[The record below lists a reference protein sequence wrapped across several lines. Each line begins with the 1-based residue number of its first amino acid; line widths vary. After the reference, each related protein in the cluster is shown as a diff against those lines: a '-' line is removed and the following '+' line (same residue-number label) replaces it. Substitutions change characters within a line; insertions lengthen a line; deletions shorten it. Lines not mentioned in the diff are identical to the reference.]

1 MLPNPALFL
10 VQPCCPGL
18 CAQSRAGLPAG
29 ESVCPA
35 HHQLQPGAPWREFC
49 HVTSSPRCQSCF
61 PGAPS
66 EQEGT
71 EAELSLCSSQ
81 PEPPELPELLTGLG
95 TPSSSSSSGDGLA
108 GKRSKMKHSL
118 AKALYDNKAECSDE
132 LAFRRGD
139 IVTVLEQHVAGSEG
153 WWRCSLHGHHG
164 LAPANRLQLLP
175 PSAAHGPAEPPATLS
190 IYQVPSV
197 PKASAA
203 SATYERMEGWVQP
216 HAVYQVPAL
225 AAQLLSERTKRST
238 QQHLFT
244 LPRACRASAPN
255 IRGEVYDVP
264 SSQHRSLLPQS
275 GATPPSARKGSML
288 GRSTES
294 FQAEQKQLYNIPSKP
309 EKAGAG
315 SQDSAAGNLY
325 DVPPKRELDDSENK
339 SQKKCWG
346 HYNTLPNP
354 RKSEWIYDIPVSPE
368 NSAFKASPPGQPVEK
383 QVLYDIPPARY
394 KAAATAAEARA
405 GTPQLYDI
413 PPAQRKL
420 TLPAIPLYDVPP
432 SRDALL
438 LPQNSSSELP
448 PRLLAAKADSQS
460 SEENVYDIP
469 KGLPSAGH
477 SKKEMEDNSEG
488 SGDQARGA
496 SPQLSMDAKS
506 ENDTLCVS
514 STLSSSSTSSAESF
528 PTLSPSPE
536 PVQEIKLELEAAI
549 ETLTRLQHGVS
560 SSIASLMI
568 FVSSKWRLQE
578 HLEKSLE
585 EIHRAVDHIKV
596 SLGEFLAFAQ
606 ALKGNASNLTD
617 NNLQARIKKQL
628 EILMN
633 SYKILTETREALNSC
648 SWSLEALVLRKP
660 QNNPD
665 DLDRFVM
672 VARTIPDDIKRFV
685 SIIIANGKL
694 LFRKNEKEQEKKQPE
709 VSLECKMAKQIPVPR
724 RVEIES
730 LQRNAPQKCSQSQ
743 VPVEK
748 PEENCSEDCD
758 YVQLQVLPCAK
769 KTENASRKTPLP
781 EHCRLCFAALHKA
794 IGVFTA
800 SLSSQQPPEIFISH
814 SKLIIMV
821 GQRLVD
827 SLCQESQ
834 EREARS
840 DILQGSSRFC
850 SLLKKL
856 ALATKGAA
864 LTFPNAQASREL
876 REHAEELAKY
886 AQQLR
891 ATLD

>member
-1 MLPNPALFL
+1 RVCA
-10 VQPCCPGL
+10 PCP
-18 CAQSRAGLPAG
+18 Q
-29 ESVCPA
+29 
-35 HHQLQPGAPWREFC
+35 
-49 HVTSSPRCQSCF
+49 
-61 PGAPS
+61 
-66 EQEGT
+66 
-71 EAELSLCSSQ
+71 
-81 PEPPELPELLTGLG
+81 
-95 TPSSSSSSGDGLA
+95 
-108 GKRSKMKHSL
+108 HSL

-139 IVTVLEQHVAGSEG
+139 ILTVLEQHVAGSEG

-175 PSAAHGPAEPPATLS
+175 PGPARAHRPSELPAAHN
-190 IYQVPSV
+190 IYQVPSLPSL
-197 PKASAA
+197 PKATALSD
-203 SATYERMEGWVQP
+203 TYEKMEGWVKP
-216 HAVYQVPAL
+216 SAVPAQALYQVPAL

-238 QQHLFT
+238 HQHLFT

-264 SSQHRSLLPQS
+264 SPQHRGSSRLPQQS
-275 GATPPSARKGSML
+275 GATPPSTRKGSVL
-288 GRSTES
+288 GRSSES
-294 FQAEQKQLYNIPSKP
+294 FQAEQKQLYNIPSKA
-309 EKAGAG
+309 ETAGAG
-315 SQDSAAGNLY
+315 SQKDSPAGNLY
-325 DVPPKRELDDSENK
+325 DVPPKRELSESENK

-354 RKSEWIYDIPVSPE
+354 RKSEWIYDVPVSPE
-368 NSAFKASPPGQPVEK
+368 NPGFKPNPPGQSVEK

-394 KAAATAAEARA
+394 KAPGTATEARA
-405 GTPQLYDI
+405 GNAQLYDI
-413 PPAQRKL
+413 PPTQRKL
-420 TLPAIPLYDVPP
+420 TLPEIPLYDVPP
-432 SRDALL
+432 SRDVLL
-438 LPQNSSSELP
+438 LPQNGCSEVP
-448 PRLLAAKADSQS
+448 PCLLAAKAEAQI

-469 KGLPSAGH
+469 KGLPSAGQ
-477 SKKEMEDNSEG
+477 KEMENNS
-488 SGDQARGA
+488 SGEQAHGA
-496 SPQLSMDAKS
+496 SPQLSVDARS
-506 ENDTLCVS
+506 ENDSLCVS
-514 STLSSSSTSSAESF
+514 GVDSRTSTVSSSSSSSAELFSV
-528 PTLSPSPE
+528 LSPSPE

-596 SLGEFLAFAQ
+596 SLGEFLTFAQ

-694 LFRKNEKEQEKKQPE
+694 LFRKSEKEQEKKQPK
-709 VSLECKMAKQIPVPR
+709 VNPECKMAKQIPVPG
-724 RVEIES
+724 RVEMES
-730 LQRNAPQKCSQSQ
+730 LQRNAPEKSSQSQ
-743 VPVEK
+743 VPVEN
-748 PEENCSEDCD
+748 PEQNSSEDCD

-769 KTENASRKTPLP
+769 KTESPGRQEAGRKIPLP

-800 SLSSQQPPEIFISH
+800 SLSNQQPPEIFISH

-821 GQRLVD
+821 GQKLVD
-827 SLCQESQ
+827 SLCQETQ

-840 DILQGSSRFC
+840 DVLQSSSRFC
-850 SLLKKL
+850 SLLKNL
-856 ALATKGAA
+856 ALATKTAA
-864 LTFPNAQASREL
+864 LKYPNAEASREL
-876 REHAEELAKY
+876 REQAEELGKY
-886 AQQLR
+886 TQQFR
-891 ATLD
+891 AMMD

>member
-1 MLPNPALFL
+1 LR
-10 VQPCCPGL
+10 VCSCP
-18 CAQSRAGLPAG
+18 Q
-29 ESVCPA
+29 
-35 HHQLQPGAPWREFC
+35 
-49 HVTSSPRCQSCF
+49 
-61 PGAPS
+61 
-66 EQEGT
+66 
-71 EAELSLCSSQ
+71 
-81 PEPPELPELLTGLG
+81 
-95 TPSSSSSSGDGLA
+95 
-108 GKRSKMKHSL
+108 HSL

-139 IVTVLEQHVAGSEG
+139 IVTVLEQHVAGSQG
-153 WWRCSLHGHHG
+153 WWHCSLHGHHG

-175 PSAAHGPAEPPATLS
+175 PSTAHSPCPTELPAAHS

-197 PKASAA
+197 PSVPSVPTAP
-203 SATYERMEGWVQP
+203 SATYEKMEGWVQP
-216 HAVYQVPAL
+216 QLVYQVPAL

-238 QQHLFT
+238 HQHLFT

-264 SSQHRSLLPQS
+264 SSQHRGSPLPQQS
-275 GATPPSARKGSML
+275 GATPPSTRKVSML

-294 FQAEQKQLYNIPSKP
+294 FQAEQKQLYKIPSKA
-309 EKAGAG
+309 EKGGAG
-315 SQDSAAGNLY
+315 SQDSPAGNLY

-339 SQKKCWG
+339 PQKKFWG

-368 NSAFKASPPGQPVEK
+368 NSGFKPNPPGQSVEK

-394 KAAATAAEARA
+394 KAPAEANA
-405 GTPQLYDI
+405 GNPQLYDI

-420 TLPAIPLYDVPP
+420 TLPEIPLYDVPP
-432 SRDALL
+432 SRDVLL

-448 PRLLAAKADSQS
+448 PRLLAAKAESQI

-469 KGLPSAGH
+469 KGLPSAGR
-477 SKKEMEDNSEG
+477 SQKEVANNS
-488 SGDQARGA
+488 DQAQGA
-496 SPQLSMDAKS
+496 SPQLSTDAKS
-506 ENDTLCVS
+506 ENDSLCVSSVDSRS
-514 STLSSSSTSSAESF
+514 STLSSSSSSSAESF
-528 PTLSPSPE
+528 SRLSPSPE

-549 ETLTRLQHGVS
+549 EILTRLQHGVS

-606 ALKGNASNLTD
+606 ALKGNASNLMD

-694 LFRKNEKEQEKKQPE
+694 LFRRNEKEQEKKQAKVNP
-709 VSLECKMAKQIPVPR
+709 ECKMAKQIPVPG

-730 LQRNAPQKCSQSQ
+730 LQRNAPEKPSQSQ
-743 VPVEK
+743 VPVQK
-748 PEENCSEDCD
+748 PEEKCSEDCD

-769 KTENASRKTPLP
+769 KTENASRQEPARKIPLP

-794 IGVFTA
+794 LGVFSA

-827 SLCQESQ
+827 SLCQETQ
-834 EREARS
+834 ESEARS
-840 DILQGSSRFC
+840 DILHSSSRFC
-850 SLLKKL
+850 SLLKNL
-856 ALATKGAA
+856 ALATKSAA
-864 LTFPNAQASREL
+864 LKFPNAEASREL
-876 REHAEELAKY
+876 REQAEQLAQY
-886 AQQLR
+886 TQQFR
-891 ATLD
+891 AMMD

>member
-1 MLPNPALFL
+1 TWCP
-10 VQPCCPGL
+10 PCP
-18 CAQSRAGLPAG
+18 Q
-29 ESVCPA
+29 
-35 HHQLQPGAPWREFC
+35 Q
-49 HVTSSPRCQSCF
+49 
-61 PGAPS
+61 
-66 EQEGT
+66 
-71 EAELSLCSSQ
+71 
-81 PEPPELPELLTGLG
+81 
-95 TPSSSSSSGDGLA
+95 
-108 GKRSKMKHSL
+108 SL
-118 AKALYDNKAECSDE
+118 AKALYDNKAECSEE

-139 IVTVLEQHVAGSEG
+139 ILTVLEQHVAGSEG

-175 PSAAHGPAEPPATLS
+175 PHRERPGEPPAAHS

-197 PKASAA
+197 PSVPKAEVL
-203 SATYERMEGWVQP
+203 SATYEKMEGWVQP
-216 HAVYQVPAL
+216 SAVPAQALYQVPAL
-225 AAQLLSERTKRST
+225 AAQLLSDRTKRST
-238 QQHLFT
+238 HQHLFT

-264 SSQHRSLLPQS
+264 SLQHCRSLLPQQS
-275 GATPPSARKGSML
+275 ATPPSTRKGSML
-288 GRSTES
+288 ARSTES

-315 SQDSAAGNLY
+315 SQKDSAAGNLY

-339 SQKKCWG
+339 SQKKCWA

-368 NSAFKASPPGQPVEK
+368 NSAFKPNPPGQSVEQ

-394 KAAATAAEARA
+394 KAPATTTKAKV
-405 GTPQLYDI
+405 GNPQFYDI
-413 PPAQRKL
+413 PPTQRKL
-420 TLPAIPLYDVPP
+420 TLPEIPLYDVPS
-432 SRDALL
+432 SRDVLL
-438 LPQNSSSELP
+438 LPQNGSCEVP
-448 PRLLAAKADSQS
+448 PSLLAAKAENQI
-460 SEENVYDIP
+460 SEVNVYDIP

-477 SKKEMEDNSEG
+477 SKKEMENSDG
-488 SGDQARGA
+488 SGDQAHRA
-496 SPQLSMDAKS
+496 SPQLSTDARL
-506 ENDTLCVS
+506 ENGSLCVSSVDSRS
-514 STLSSSSTSSAESF
+514 STLSSSSSSSAELFS
-528 PTLSPSPE
+528 TLSPSPE
-536 PVQEIKLELEAAI
+536 PVQGIKLELEAAI

-578 HLEKSLE
+578 HLEKNLE

-617 NNLQARIKKQL
+617 SNLQARIKKQL

-694 LFRKNEKEQEKKQPE
+694 LFRKSEREQEPKQPKANP
-709 VSLECKMAKQIPVPR
+709 ECKMAKQIPVPR

-730 LQRNAPQKCSQSQ
+730 LQRKAPEKSSQSQ
-743 VPVEK
+743 VPLEK
-748 PEENCSEDCD
+748 PEENSTEDCD
-758 YVQLQVLPCAK
+758 YVQLQVLPRVK
-769 KTENASRKTPLP
+769 KTENASRKDPGRKIPLP
-781 EHCRLCFAALHKA
+781 EHCRLCFTALHKA
-794 IGVFTA
+794 IGVFTT
-800 SLSSQQPPEIFISH
+800 SLSNQQPPEIFISH

-821 GQRLVD
+821 GQKLVD
-827 SLCQESQ
+827 SLCQGSQ

-840 DILQGSSRFC
+840 DVLHCSSRFC
-850 SLLKKL
+850 SLLKNL
-856 ALATKGAA
+856 ALATKTAA
-864 LTFPNAQASREL
+864 VKYPNAEATREL
-876 REHAEELAKY
+876 CEQAEQLAKY
-886 AQQLR
+886 TQQFR
-891 ATLD
+891 AMMD

>member
-1 MLPNPALFL
+1 MDSRGTGFYTLF
-10 VQPCCPGL
+10 
-18 CAQSRAGLPAG
+18 
-29 ESVCPA
+29 
-35 HHQLQPGAPWREFC
+35 
-49 HVTSSPRCQSCF
+49 
-61 PGAPS
+61 
-66 EQEGT
+66 
-71 EAELSLCSSQ
+71 
-81 PEPPELPELLTGLG
+81 
-95 TPSSSSSSGDGLA
+95 
-108 GKRSKMKHSL
+108 L

-139 IVTVLEQHVAGSEG
+139 ILTVLEQHVPGSQG
-153 WWRCSLHGHHG
+153 WWRCSLHGRHG

-175 PSAAHGPAEPPATLS
+175 PAPARGHQPPEPPEPHG

-197 PKASAA
+197 PSPAVL
-203 SATYERMEGWVQP
+203 SATYEKMEGWVTPPAAPAQ
-216 HAVYQVPAL
+216 ALYQVPAL

-238 QQHLFT
+238 HQHLFT
-244 LPRACRASAPN
+244 LPRASRASAPN

-264 SSQHRSLLPQS
+264 SMQHRGSL
-275 GATPPSARKGSML
+275 
-288 GRSTES
+288 
-294 FQAEQKQLYNIPSKP
+294 
-309 EKAGAG
+309 
-315 SQDSAAGNLY
+315 
-325 DVPPKRELDDSENK
+325 ELDDSENK

-368 NSAFKASPPGQPVEK
+368 NSGFKPNPAGQCVEK

-394 KAAATAAEARA
+394 KAAATGTEARVGNA
-405 GTPQLYDI
+405 QLYDI
-413 PPAQRKL
+413 PPTQRKL
-420 TLPAIPLYDVPP
+420 ALPEMLLYDVPS
-432 SRDALL
+432 SREVLL
-438 LPQNSSSELP
+438 LPQNSSSEVP
-448 PRLLAAKADSQS
+448 PRLLPAQPGNQI
-460 SEENVYDIP
+460 SEGNVYDIP

-477 SKKEMEDNSEG
+477 SKKEMENNSDG
-488 SGDQARGA
+488 SGEQARSA
-496 SPQLSMDAKS
+496 SPQLSVDARS

-514 STLSSSSTSSAESF
+514 SVDSRSSTLSSSSSSSAESSCM
-528 PTLSPSPE
+528 LSPSPE

-549 ETLTRLQHGVS
+549 ETLTQLQHGVS

-606 ALKGNASNLTD
+606 GLKGNASNLTD

-628 EILMN
+628 EILVN

-694 LFRKNEKEQEKKQPE
+694 LFRKSDKEQEKKQPK
-709 VSLECKMAKQIPVPR
+709 VNPECKMAKPIPMPR

-730 LQRNAPQKCSQSQ
+730 LQRNTPEKSSQS
-743 VPVEK
+743 
-748 PEENCSEDCD
+748 
-758 YVQLQVLPCAK
+758 QVLPCAK
-769 KTENASRKTPLP
+769 KTENPSRQEPARKIPLP

-800 SLSSQQPPEIFISH
+800 SLGNQQPPEIFISH

-821 GQRLVD
+821 GQKLVD
-827 SLCQESQ
+827 SLCQETQ

-840 DILQGSSRFC
+840 DILHSSSRFC
-850 SLLKKL
+850 SLLKNL
-856 ALATKGAA
+856 ALATKSAA
-864 LTFPNAQASREL
+864 LKYPNAEASREL
-876 REHAEELAKY
+876 REQAEELAKY
-886 AQQLR
+886 IQQFR
-891 ATLD
+891 AMMD

>member
-1 MLPNPALFL
+1 
-10 VQPCCPGL
+10 Q
-18 CAQSRAGLPAG
+18 
-29 ESVCPA
+29 
-35 HHQLQPGAPWREFC
+35 
-49 HVTSSPRCQSCF
+49 
-61 PGAPS
+61 
-66 EQEGT
+66 
-71 EAELSLCSSQ
+71 
-81 PEPPELPELLTGLG
+81 
-95 TPSSSSSSGDGLA
+95 
-108 GKRSKMKHSL
+108 HSL

-139 IVTVLEQHVAGSEG
+139 ILTVLERHVAGSEG
-153 WWRCSLHGHHG
+153 WWRCSLHGRHG

-175 PSAAHGPAEPPATLS
+175 APSHRPTEPPAAQN

-197 PKASAA
+197 PSVPSAPKAAA
-203 SATYERMEGWVQP
+203 LSATYEKMEGWVQP
-216 HAVYQVPAL
+216 PAIPAQAVYQVPAL
-225 AAQLLSERTKRST
+225 AAQLLSERAQRST
-238 QQHLFT
+238 HQHLFT

-264 SSQHRSLLPQS
+264 STQHRGSLLPQS
-275 GATPPSARKGSML
+275 GAIPPSTWKGSVL

-315 SQDSAAGNLY
+315 SQRDSPAGNLY

-368 NSAFKASPPGQPVEK
+368 NSGFKPSPPGQPVEK

-394 KAAATAAEARA
+394 KSPATATEAKVGNA
-405 GTPQLYDI
+405 QLYDI
-413 PPAQRKL
+413 PPPQRKL
-420 TLPAIPLYDVPP
+420 TLPEIPLYDVPS
-432 SRDALL
+432 SRDVLL
-438 LPQNSSSELP
+438 LPHNGSCEVP
-448 PRLLAAKADSQS
+448 PSLLAAKAGNQI

-469 KGLPSAGH
+469 KGLPSTGH
-477 SKKEMEDNSEG
+477 SKKETENNSDG
-488 SGDQARGA
+488 SGDQAHGA
-496 SPQLSMDAKS
+496 SPQLSADAKV
-506 ENDTLCVS
+506 ENDSWCVSGVDSRS
-514 STLSSSSTSSAESF
+514 STLSSSSSSSAESF
-528 PTLSPSPE
+528 STLSPSPE

-549 ETLTRLQHGVS
+549 GTLTRLQHGVS

-633 SYKILTETREALNSC
+633 SYKILTETREALNNC

-660 QNNPD
+660 QHNPD

-694 LFRKNEKEQEKKQPE
+694 LFRKSEKEQEMKQPK
-709 VSLECKMAKQIPVPR
+709 VNPECKMAKHIPVPR
-724 RVEIES
+724 RVEMES
-730 LQRNAPQKCSQSQ
+730 LQRNAPENSSQSR
-743 VPVEK
+743 VPLER
-748 PEENCSEDCD
+748 PEENSAEDCD

-769 KTENASRKTPLP
+769 KAENASRKEPGRKIPLP

-794 IGVFTA
+794 IGVFTT
-800 SLSSQQPPEIFISH
+800 SLSNQQPPEIFISH

-821 GQRLVD
+821 GQKLVD
-827 SLCQESQ
+827 SLCQETQDS
-834 EREARS
+834 EARGDVLHS
-840 DILQGSSRFC
+840 SSRFC
-850 SLLKKL
+850 SLLKSL
-856 ALATKGAA
+856 ALATKTAA
-864 LTFPNAQASREL
+864 LTFPNAEASREL
-876 REHAEELAKY
+876 REQTEELAKY
-886 AQQLR
+886 TQQFR
-891 ATLD
+891 AMMD

>member
-1 MLPNPALFL
+1 MTTMDKNPR
-10 VQPCCPGL
+10 
-18 CAQSRAGLPAG
+18 S
-29 ESVCPA
+29 S
-35 HHQLQPGAPWREFC
+35 
-49 HVTSSPRCQSCF
+49 TS
-61 PGAPS
+61 A
-66 EQEGT
+66 
-71 EAELSLCSSQ
+71 
-81 PEPPELPELLTGLG
+81 
-95 TPSSSSSSGDGLA
+95 
-108 GKRSKMKHSL
+108 KHSL

-139 IVTVLEQHVAGSEG
+139 IVTVLEQHVAGSQG
-153 WWRCSLHGHHG
+153 WWHCSLHGHHG

-175 PSAAHGPAEPPATLS
+175 PSTEPPAAHS

-197 PKASAA
+197 PSVPTATAP
-203 SATYERMEGWVQP
+203 SATYEKMEGWVQP
-216 HAVYQVPAL
+216 QLVYQVPAL
-225 AAQLLSERTKRST
+225 AAQLLSERPKRST
-238 QQHLFT
+238 HQHLFT

-264 SSQHRSLLPQS
+264 SSQHRGSPLPQS
-275 GATPPSARKGSML
+275 AATPPSTRKVSML

-294 FQAEQKQLYNIPSKP
+294 FQAEQKQLYNIPSKA
-309 EKAGAG
+309 EKGGAG

-325 DVPPKRELDDSENK
+325 DVPPKRELNDSENK
-339 SQKKCWG
+339 SQKKFWG

-368 NSAFKASPPGQPVEK
+368 NSGFKPTPPGQPVEK
-383 QVLYDIPPARY
+383 QVLYDIPPGRY
-394 KAAATAAEARA
+394 KAPAEAKA
-405 GTPQLYDI
+405 GNPQLYDI

-420 TLPAIPLYDVPP
+420 TLPEIPLYDVPP

-438 LPQNSSSELP
+438 LPQNGSSELP
-448 PRLLAAKADSQS
+448 PRLLAAKAESQI

-477 SKKEMEDNSEG
+477 CKKEVENNSN
-488 SGDQARGA
+488 QAHGA

-506 ENDTLCVS
+506 ENDSLCVSSVDSRS
-514 STLSSSSTSSAESF
+514 STLSSSSSSSAESF
-528 PTLSPSPE
+528 SRLSQSPE

-549 ETLTRLQHGVS
+549 EALTRLQHGVS

-617 NNLQARIKKQL
+617 NNLQARINKQL

-660 QNNPD
+660 QSNPD

-694 LFRKNEKEQEKKQPE
+694 LFRKNEKEQEKKQPK
-709 VSLECKMAKQIPVPR
+709 VNPECKMAKQIPVPR

-730 LQRNAPQKCSQSQ
+730 LQRNAPEKPSQSQ
-743 VPVEK
+743 VPVQK

-769 KTENASRKTPLP
+769 KTENASRQEPARRIALP

-794 IGVFTA
+794 LGVFSA

-827 SLCQESQ
+827 SLCQQSQ
-834 EREARS
+834 ESEARS
-840 DILQGSSRFC
+840 DILHSSSRFC
-850 SLLKKL
+850 SLLKNL
-856 ALATKGAA
+856 ALATKSAA
-864 LTFPNAQASREL
+864 LKFPNAEASREL
-876 REHAEELAKY
+876 REQAEQLAQY
-886 AQQLR
+886 TQQFR
-891 ATLD
+891 AMMD

>member
-1 MLPNPALFL
+1 
-10 VQPCCPGL
+10 VSVSSCP
-18 CAQSRAGLPAG
+18 Q
-29 ESVCPA
+29 
-35 HHQLQPGAPWREFC
+35 
-49 HVTSSPRCQSCF
+49 
-61 PGAPS
+61 
-66 EQEGT
+66 
-71 EAELSLCSSQ
+71 
-81 PEPPELPELLTGLG
+81 
-95 TPSSSSSSGDGLA
+95 
-108 GKRSKMKHSL
+108 HSL

-139 IVTVLEQHVAGSEG
+139 ILTVLERHVLGSEG
-153 WWRCSLHGHHG
+153 WWRCSLHGRHG
-164 LAPANRLQLLP
+164 LAPANRLQLLLAAPASPRP
-175 PSAAHGPAEPPATLS
+175 PPARGDPSEPPAGYN

-197 PKASAA
+197 PKATAL
-203 SATYERMEGWVQP
+203 SATYEKMEGWVQSP
-216 HAVYQVPAL
+216 ARGSASPAQVMYQVPAL
-225 AAQLLSERTKRST
+225 AAQLLSERTKHST
-238 QQHLFT
+238 HQHLLT

-264 SSQHRSLLPQS
+264 SSQRRESLLSQQS
-275 GATPPSARKGSML
+275 GATPPSTRKGSAL

-294 FQAEQKQLYNIPSKP
+294 FQAEQQQLYNIPSSP

-315 SQDSAAGNLY
+315 SHKESPAGNLY

-368 NSAFKASPPGQPVEK
+368 NSRFKANPPGPTVEK
-383 QVLYDIPPARY
+383 QVLYDIPPTRY
-394 KAAATAAEARA
+394 KAPATTTEAKA
-405 GTPQLYDI
+405 VNPQLYDI
-413 PPAQRKL
+413 PPTQRKL
-420 TLPAIPLYDVPP
+420 TLPEILLYDVPS
-432 SRDALL
+432 SRDALPQ
-438 LPQNSSSELP
+438 PQNGSCEVP
-448 PRLLAAKADSQS
+448 PSLLAPKAENQI

-477 SKKEMEDNSEG
+477 SRRELENSDG
-488 SGDQARGA
+488 SGDRARGA
-496 SPQLSMDAKS
+496 SPQLSADAKLEKDS
-506 ENDTLCVS
+506 FCVSGVDNRS
-514 STLSSSSTSSAESF
+514 STLSSSSSSSGELFS
-528 PTLSPSPE
+528 TLSPSPE
-536 PVQEIKLELEAAI
+536 AVPEIKLELEAAI
-549 ETLTRLQHGVS
+549 ETLTRLQHSVS

-617 NNLQARIKKQL
+617 KHLQARIKKQL

-672 VARTIPDDIKRFV
+672 VARTIPEDIKRFV

-694 LFRKNEKEQEKKQPE
+694 LFRKNDKEQEMKESE
-709 VSLECKMAKQIPVPR
+709 VNPECKMAKQIPVPR
-724 RVEIES
+724 RAEIES
-730 LQRNAPQKCSQSQ
+730 LQRNAPEKCSHSR

-748 PEENCSEDCD
+748 AEENATEDCG

-769 KTENASRKTPLP
+769 KTVNAARKIPLP

-794 IGVFTA
+794 LGVFTT
-800 SLSSQQPPEIFISH
+800 SLSNQQPPEIFISH

-821 GQRLVD
+821 GQKLVD
-827 SLCQESQ
+827 SLCQETQ
-834 EREARS
+834 DRDARS
-840 DILQGSSRFC
+840 DVLHSSSRFC
-850 SLLKKL
+850 SLLKNL
-856 ALATKGAA
+856 ALATKNAA
-864 LTFPNAQASREL
+864 IKYPNAEATREL
-876 REHAEELAKY
+876 QDRTEELAKY
-886 AQQLR
+886 TQQFR
-891 ATLD
+891 AMMD

>member
-1 MLPNPALFL
+1 
-10 VQPCCPGL
+10 Q
-18 CAQSRAGLPAG
+18 
-29 ESVCPA
+29 
-35 HHQLQPGAPWREFC
+35 
-49 HVTSSPRCQSCF
+49 
-61 PGAPS
+61 
-66 EQEGT
+66 
-71 EAELSLCSSQ
+71 
-81 PEPPELPELLTGLG
+81 
-95 TPSSSSSSGDGLA
+95 
-108 GKRSKMKHSL
+108 HSL

-139 IVTVLEQHVAGSEG
+139 IVTVLERHVPGSEG
-153 WWRCSLHGHHG
+153 WWRCSLHGRHG

-175 PSAAHGPAEPPATLS
+175 ARSEQPTEPPAGHN

-197 PKASAA
+197 PKATVLS
-203 SATYERMEGWVQP
+203 STYEKMEGWVQAP
-216 HAVYQVPAL
+216 GRGSAAPAQALYQVPAL

-238 QQHLFT
+238 HQYLFT

-255 IRGEVYDVP
+255 IRGEMYDVP
-264 SSQHRSLLPQS
+264 SMQLRGSLLTQS
-275 GATPPSARKGSML
+275 GATPPSTRKVSML

-294 FQAEQKQLYNIPSKP
+294 FQAEQKQLYNIPSNP

-315 SQDSAAGNLY
+315 SQKDSAAGNLY

-368 NSAFKASPPGQPVEK
+368 NSGFKANPPGQPVEK

-394 KAAATAAEARA
+394 KAPATTTEAKV
-405 GTPQLYDI
+405 GNPQFYDI
-413 PPAQRKL
+413 PPSQRKL
-420 TLPAIPLYDVPP
+420 TLPEIPLYDVPS

-438 LPQNSSSELP
+438 LPQNGSCEVPLS
-448 PRLLAAKADSQS
+448 LLAPKAENQI

-477 SKKEMEDNSEG
+477 SMKEMGNNSDG
-488 SGDQARGA
+488 SGDQAHGA
-496 SPQLSMDAKS
+496 SPQLSVDAKLEDDS
-506 ENDTLCVS
+506 LCVSSVDSRS
-514 STLSSSSTSSAESF
+514 STLSSSSSSSAESF
-528 PTLSPSPE
+528 SKLSPE
-536 PVQEIKLELEAAI
+536 PVPEIKLELEAAI

-560 SSIASLMI
+560 SSVASLMI

-628 EILMN
+628 EILTN
-633 SYKILTETREALNSC
+633 SYKILTETREALNNC

-672 VARTIPDDIKRFV
+672 VARTVPDDIKRFV

-694 LFRKNEKEQEKKQPE
+694 LFRKSEKEQETKQPK
-709 VSLECKMAKQIPVPR
+709 VNAECKTAKLIPVPR
-724 RVEIES
+724 RVGIES
-730 LQRNAPQKCSQSQ
+730 LQRNAPDKTIHSQ
-743 VPVEK
+743 VPLEK
-748 PEENCSEDCD
+748 PEGNSTEDCD
-758 YVQLQVLPCAK
+758 YVQLQVLPRAK
-769 KTENASRKTPLP
+769 KTVNPSRQDPARKIPLP

-794 IGVFTA
+794 IGVFTT
-800 SLSSQQPPEIFISH
+800 SLRNQQPPEIFISH

-821 GQRLVD
+821 GQKLVD
-827 SLCQESQ
+827 SLCQETQ

-840 DILQGSSRFC
+840 DVLHGSSRFC
-850 SLLKKL
+850 SLLKNL
-856 ALATKGAA
+856 ALATKTAA
-864 LTFPNAQASREL
+864 LQYPNAEATREL
-876 REHAEELAKY
+876 WEQTEELAKY
-886 AQQLR
+886 TQQFR
-891 ATLD
+891 AMMD

>member
-1 MLPNPALFL
+1 
-10 VQPCCPGL
+10 Q
-18 CAQSRAGLPAG
+18 Q
-29 ESVCPA
+29 
-35 HHQLQPGAPWREFC
+35 
-49 HVTSSPRCQSCF
+49 
-61 PGAPS
+61 
-66 EQEGT
+66 
-71 EAELSLCSSQ
+71 
-81 PEPPELPELLTGLG
+81 
-95 TPSSSSSSGDGLA
+95 
-108 GKRSKMKHSL
+108 SL

-139 IVTVLEQHVAGSEG
+139 ILTVLEQHVPGSQG
-153 WWRCSLHGHHG
+153 WWRCSLHGHQG

-175 PSAAHGPAEPPATLS
+175 PSPAHN

-197 PKASAA
+197 PSVPKAVVLSD
-203 SATYERMEGWVQP
+203 TYEKMEGWVQP
-216 HAVYQVPAL
+216 PAAAAQAVYQVPAL

-238 QQHLFT
+238 HQHLFT
-244 LPRACRASAPN
+244 LPRACRASTPN

-264 SSQHRSLLPQS
+264 SSQHRGSLLPQS
-275 GATPPSARKGSML
+275 GATPPSTRKGSKGSVL

-315 SQDSAAGNLY
+315 SQDSPAGNLY
-325 DVPPKRELDDSENK
+325 DVPPKREPDDSEDK
-339 SQKKCWG
+339 SQKKRWG

-368 NSAFKASPPGQPVEK
+368 NSGFKPNPPGQPVER
-383 QVLYDIPPARY
+383 QVLYDIPPGRY
-394 KAAATAAEARA
+394 KAPGTAPEAKA
-405 GTPQLYDI
+405 GNPQLYDV

-420 TLPAIPLYDVPP
+420 TLPEIPLYDVPS
-432 SRDALL
+432 SREVLL
-438 LPQNSSSELP
+438 PPQNSSEVPSS
-448 PRLLAAKADSQS
+448 LLAAKAENQT

-477 SKKEMEDNSEG
+477 SKKEMENNSDG
-488 SGDQARGA
+488 SGDQAHSA
-496 SPQLSMDAKS
+496 SPQLSVDAKS
-506 ENDTLCVS
+506 ENDSLCVSSVDSRS
-514 STLSSSSTSSAESF
+514 STLSSSSSSSAESF
-528 PTLSPSPE
+528 SALSPSPE
-536 PVQEIKLELEAAI
+536 PVQAIKLELEAAI

-578 HLEKSLE
+578 HLEKNLE

-628 EILMN
+628 EILVN

-672 VARTIPDDIKRFV
+672 VARTIPEDIKRFV

-694 LFRKNEKEQEKKQPE
+694 LFRRNEKEQEKKHPKANPD
-709 VSLECKMAKQIPVPR
+709 CKMAKLIPVPR

-730 LQRNAPQKCSQSQ
+730 LQRNAPEKSSQSQ
-743 VPVEK
+743 VPTEK
-748 PEENCSEDCD
+748 PEENSAEDCD

-769 KTENASRKTPLP
+769 KTENAGGQEPARKIPLP

-794 IGVFTA
+794 IGVFTT
-800 SLSSQQPPEIFISH
+800 SLSNQQPPEIFISH

-827 SLCQESQ
+827 SLCQERQ
-834 EREARS
+834 ERQARS
-840 DILQGSSRFC
+840 DVLHSSSRFC
-850 SLLKKL
+850 SLLKNL
-856 ALATKGAA
+856 ALATKRAA
-864 LTFPNAQASREL
+864 LTYPNAEASREL
-876 REHAEELAKY
+876 RERAEELAKY
-886 AQQLR
+886 TQQFR
-891 ATLD
+891 AMMD

>member
-1 MLPNPALFL
+1 MAIYP
-10 VQPCCPGL
+10 Q
-18 CAQSRAGLPAG
+18 
-29 ESVCPA
+29 
-35 HHQLQPGAPWREFC
+35 
-49 HVTSSPRCQSCF
+49 
-61 PGAPS
+61 
-66 EQEGT
+66 
-71 EAELSLCSSQ
+71 
-81 PEPPELPELLTGLG
+81 
-95 TPSSSSSSGDGLA
+95 
-108 GKRSKMKHSL
+108 HSL

-139 IVTVLEQHVAGSEG
+139 ILTVLEQHVPGSQG
-153 WWRCSLHGHHG
+153 WWRCSLHGRHG

-175 PSAAHGPAEPPATLS
+175 PAPARGHQPPEPPEPHG

-197 PKASAA
+197 PSVPSVLSVPSVPKPAVL
-203 SATYERMEGWVQP
+203 SATYEKMEGWVTPPAAPAQ
-216 HAVYQVPAL
+216 ALYQVPAL

-238 QQHLFT
+238 HQHLFT
-244 LPRACRASAPN
+244 LPRASRASAPN

-264 SSQHRSLLPQS
+264 SMQHRGSLLPQVS
-275 GATPPSARKGSML
+275 PALPPPWSWH
-288 GRSTES
+288 
-294 FQAEQKQLYNIPSKP
+294 P
-309 EKAGAG
+309 E
-315 SQDSAAGNLY
+315 LY

-368 NSAFKASPPGQPVEK
+368 NSGFKPNPAGQCVEK

-394 KAAATAAEARA
+394 KAAATGTEARVGNA
-405 GTPQLYDI
+405 QLYDI
-413 PPAQRKL
+413 PPTQRKL
-420 TLPAIPLYDVPP
+420 ALPEMLLYDVPS
-432 SRDALL
+432 SREVLL
-438 LPQNSSSELP
+438 LPQNSSSEVP
-448 PRLLAAKADSQS
+448 PRLLPAQPGNQI
-460 SEENVYDIP
+460 SEGNVYDIP

-477 SKKEMEDNSEG
+477 SKKEMENNSDG
-488 SGDQARGA
+488 SGEQARSA
-496 SPQLSMDAKS
+496 SPQLSVDARS

-514 STLSSSSTSSAESF
+514 SVDSRSSTLSSSSSSSAESSCM
-528 PTLSPSPE
+528 LSPSPE

-549 ETLTRLQHGVS
+549 ETLTQLQHGVS

-606 ALKGNASNLTD
+606 GLKGNASNLTD

-628 EILMN
+628 EILVN

-694 LFRKNEKEQEKKQPE
+694 LFRKSDKEQEKKQPK
-709 VSLECKMAKQIPVPR
+709 VNPECKMAKPIPMPR

-730 LQRNAPQKCSQSQ
+730 LQRNTPEKSSQSQ

-748 PEENCSEDCD
+748 PEENSTEDCD
-758 YVQLQVLPCAK
+758 YVQLQVSDTGFTLCILHPLQILLLITNSNRQEPA
-769 KTENASRKTPLP
+769 RKIPLP

-800 SLSSQQPPEIFISH
+800 SLGNQQPPEIFISH

-821 GQRLVD
+821 GQKLVD
-827 SLCQESQ
+827 SLCQETQ

-840 DILQGSSRFC
+840 DILHSSSRFC
-850 SLLKKL
+850 SLLKNL
-856 ALATKGAA
+856 ALATKSAA
-864 LTFPNAQASREL
+864 LKYPNAEASREL
-876 REHAEELAKY
+876 REQAEELAKY
-886 AQQLR
+886 IQQFR
-891 ATLD
+891 AMMD

>member
-1 MLPNPALFL
+1 VTTA
-10 VQPCCPGL
+10 PCP
-18 CAQSRAGLPAG
+18 Q
-29 ESVCPA
+29 
-35 HHQLQPGAPWREFC
+35 
-49 HVTSSPRCQSCF
+49 
-61 PGAPS
+61 
-66 EQEGT
+66 
-71 EAELSLCSSQ
+71 
-81 PEPPELPELLTGLG
+81 
-95 TPSSSSSSGDGLA
+95 
-108 GKRSKMKHSL
+108 HSL

-139 IVTVLEQHVAGSEG
+139 ILTVLEQHVPGSRG
-153 WWRCSLHGHHG
+153 WWRCSLHGRHG

-175 PSAAHGPAEPPATLS
+175 PAPGPEPEPHG
-190 IYQVPSV
+190 IYQVPSA
-197 PKASAA
+197 PKAALSDA
-203 SATYERMEGWVQP
+203 YEKMEGWVQP
-216 HAVYQVPAL
+216 PAGPARALYQVPAL

-238 QQHLFT
+238 QQV
-244 LPRACRASAPN
+244 RIKAAPKAGCSGSRKDPN
-255 IRGEVYDVP
+255 KPFCFPFE
-264 SSQHRSLLPQS
+264 QS
-275 GATPPSARKGSML
+275 GATPPSTRKGSML

-315 SQDSAAGNLY
+315 SQDSPAGNLY
-325 DVPPKRELDDSENK
+325 DVPPKRELDDSQNK

-368 NSAFKASPPGQPVEK
+368 NSGFKPNPAGQCVEK

-394 KAAATAAEARA
+394 KAPGTSTEAKAGRA
-405 GTPQLYDI
+405 QLYDV
-413 PPAQRKL
+413 PPPQRKL
-420 TLPAIPLYDVPP
+420 ALPEMPLYDVPS
-432 SRDALL
+432 SRDVLL
-438 LPQNSSSELP
+438 LPQNGGSEGPPSLLP
-448 PRLLAAKADSQS
+448 AQAGNQI

-477 SKKEMEDNSEG
+477 CKKEMENNSDG
-488 SGDQARGA
+488 SGEQARGA
-496 SPQLSMDAKS
+496 SPQLSMDARS
-506 ENDTLCVS
+506 ENDSLGVSGVDSRS
-514 STLSSSSTSSAESF
+514 STLSSSSSSSAELF

-596 SLGEFLAFAQ
+596 SMGEFLAFAQ

-628 EILMN
+628 EILVN

-648 SWSLEALVLRKP
+648 SWSLEALVLKMP

-694 LFRKNEKEQEKKQPE
+694 LFRKNEKEQEKKQPK
-709 VSLECKMAKQIPVPR
+709 VNLECKMAKQIPVPR

-730 LQRNAPQKCSQSQ
+730 LQRNAPEKSSHSW

-748 PEENCSEDCD
+748 PEENSSEDCD

-769 KTENASRKTPLP
+769 KTENPSRQEPARKTPLP

-794 IGVFTA
+794 IGVFTT
-800 SLSSQQPPEIFISH
+800 SLSNQQPPEIFISH

-821 GQRLVD
+821 GQKLVD

-840 DILQGSSRFC
+840 DILHSSSRFC
-850 SLLKKL
+850 SLLKNL
-856 ALATKGAA
+856 ALATKSAA
-864 LTFPNAQASREL
+864 LQYPNAEASREL
-876 REHAEELAKY
+876 REQAEELAKY
-886 AQQLR
+886 SQQFR
-891 ATLD
+891 ASLD

>member
-1 MLPNPALFL
+1 CRCP
-10 VQPCCPGL
+10 PCP
-18 CAQSRAGLPAG
+18 Q
-29 ESVCPA
+29 
-35 HHQLQPGAPWREFC
+35 
-49 HVTSSPRCQSCF
+49 
-61 PGAPS
+61 
-66 EQEGT
+66 
-71 EAELSLCSSQ
+71 
-81 PEPPELPELLTGLG
+81 
-95 TPSSSSSSGDGLA
+95 
-108 GKRSKMKHSL
+108 HSL

-139 IVTVLEQHVAGSEG
+139 ILTVLERHVPGSEG
-153 WWRCSLHGHHG
+153 WWRCSLHGRHG

-175 PSAAHGPAEPPATLS
+175 AAPGQSERPAEPPAAQN

-197 PKASAA
+197 PKAAA
-203 SATYERMEGWVQP
+203 PSNTYEKMEGWVRAP
-216 HAVYQVPAL
+216 ARARAVYQVPAL

-238 QQHLFT
+238 HQHLFT

-264 SSQHRSLLPQS
+264 SSQRRGSLLTQQS
-275 GATPPSARKGSML
+275 GATPPTARKGSVL

-294 FQAEQKQLYNIPSKP
+294 FQAEQKQLYNVPSNP
-309 EKAGAG
+309 ETAGAG
-315 SQDSAAGNLY
+315 SQKDSPAGNLY
-325 DVPPKRELDDSENK
+325 DVPPKRELDGSENK
-339 SQKKCWG
+339 SQKKYWG

-368 NSAFKASPPGQPVEK
+368 NSGFKANPPGQGVEK

-394 KAAATAAEARA
+394 KAPATSTEAKVGNA
-405 GTPQLYDI
+405 QLYDI
-413 PPAQRKL
+413 PPTQWKL
-420 TLPAIPLYDVPP
+420 TLPEIPLYDVPP
-432 SRDALL
+432 SRDVLP
-438 LPQNSSSELP
+438 LPQNGSCELP
-448 PRLLAAKADSQS
+448 PSLPAPKAENQI

-477 SKKEMEDNSEG
+477 SKKEMENNSDG

-496 SPQLSMDAKS
+496 SPQLSVDAKL
-506 ENDTLCVS
+506 ENDSLCVSSVDCRS
-514 STLSSSSTSSAESF
+514 STLSSSSSSSAESF
-528 PTLSPSPE
+528 STLSPSPE
-536 PVQEIKLELEAAI
+536 PVPEIKLELEAAI

-560 SSIASLMI
+560 SSTASLMI
-568 FVSSKWRLQE
+568 FVSSKWRMQE
-578 HLEKSLE
+578 HLEKNLE

-596 SLGEFLAFAQ
+596 SMGEFLAFAQ

-628 EILMN
+628 EILMS
-633 SYKILTETREALNSC
+633 SYKILTETREALNNC

-694 LFRKNEKEQEKKQPE
+694 LFRKSEKEQETKQPKE
-709 VSLECKMAKQIPVPR
+709 NPECKMAKQIPVPR

-730 LQRNAPQKCSQSQ
+730 LQRNAPDKTSQSR
-743 VPVEK
+743 VPLEK
-748 PEENCSEDCD
+748 PEENSTEDCD

-769 KTENASRKTPLP
+769 KTVNPSRQEPARKIPLP

-800 SLSSQQPPEIFISH
+800 SLSNQQPPEIFISH

-821 GQRLVD
+821 GQKLVD
-827 SLCQESQ
+827 SLCQETQ
-834 EREARS
+834 ERDARS
-840 DILQGSSRFC
+840 DVLHSSSRFC
-850 SLLKKL
+850 SLLKNL
-856 ALATKGAA
+856 ALATKSAA
-864 LTFPNAQASREL
+864 LKYPDAEATGEL
-876 REHAEELAKY
+876 RERTEELAEY
-886 AQQLR
+886 IQQFR
-891 ATLD
+891 AMMD

>member
-1 MLPNPALFL
+1 LW
-10 VQPCCPGL
+10 VCSCP
-18 CAQSRAGLPAG
+18 Q
-29 ESVCPA
+29 
-35 HHQLQPGAPWREFC
+35 
-49 HVTSSPRCQSCF
+49 
-61 PGAPS
+61 
-66 EQEGT
+66 
-71 EAELSLCSSQ
+71 
-81 PEPPELPELLTGLG
+81 
-95 TPSSSSSSGDGLA
+95 
-108 GKRSKMKHSL
+108 HSL

-139 IVTVLEQHVAGSEG
+139 IVTVLEQHVAGSQG
-153 WWRCSLHGHHG
+153 WWHCSLHGHHG

-175 PSAAHGPAEPPATLS
+175 PSAEPPAAHS

-197 PKASAA
+197 PSVPSVPTAP
-203 SATYERMEGWVQP
+203 SATYEKMEGWVQP
-216 HAVYQVPAL
+216 QLVYQVPAL

-238 QQHLFT
+238 HQHLFT

-264 SSQHRSLLPQS
+264 SSQHRGSPLPQQS
-275 GATPPSARKGSML
+275 GATPPSTRKVSML

-294 FQAEQKQLYNIPSKP
+294 FQAEQKQLYKIPSKA
-309 EKAGAG
+309 EKGGAG
-315 SQDSAAGNLY
+315 SQGSPAGNLY
-325 DVPPKRELDDSENK
+325 DVPPKRELNDSENK
-339 SQKKCWG
+339 SQKKFWG

-368 NSAFKASPPGQPVEK
+368 NSGLKASPPGQAVEK

-394 KAAATAAEARA
+394 KAPAEAKA
-405 GTPQLYDI
+405 GNPQLYDI

-420 TLPAIPLYDVPP
+420 PLPEMPLYDVPP

-438 LPQNSSSELP
+438 LPQNCSSELP
-448 PRLLAAKADSQS
+448 PRLLAAKAESQI

-477 SKKEMEDNSEG
+477 SKKEMENNS
-488 SGDQARGA
+488 DQAHGA

-506 ENDTLCVS
+506 ENDSLCVSTVDSRS
-514 STLSSSSTSSAESF
+514 STLSSSSSSSAESF
-528 PTLSPSPE
+528 SRLSPSPE

-660 QNNPD
+660 QSSPD

-694 LFRKNEKEQEKKQPE
+694 LFRRNEKEQEKRQPK
-709 VSLECKMAKQIPVPR
+709 VNPECKMAKQIPVPR
-724 RVEIES
+724 RVEVES
-730 LQRNAPQKCSQSQ
+730 LQRNAPEKPSQSQ
-743 VPVEK
+743 VPVQK

-769 KTENASRKTPLP
+769 QTESASRQEPARRIPLP

-794 IGVFTA
+794 LGVFSA

-827 SLCQESQ
+827 SLCQESH
-834 EREARS
+834 ERQARS
-840 DILQGSSRFC
+840 DILHSSSRFC
-850 SLLKKL
+850 SLLKNL
-856 ALATKGAA
+856 ALATKSAA
-864 LTFPNAQASREL
+864 LQFPNAEASREL
-876 REHAEELAKY
+876 RQQAEQLAQY
-886 AQQLR
+886 TQQFR
-891 ATLD
+891 AMMD